1 MTSSCEVIG
10 KNLVKKETNVQP
22 FINLKVTLSTG
33 EIGIIEGSFG
43 QSGKIKIRF
52 MGNNFHIL
60 NLNCNKISRFFSL
73 KMV

>member
-1 MTSSCEVIG
+1 MTSQCEVIG

-43 QSGKIKIRF
+43 QSGKVKIRF
-52 MGNNFHIL
+52 IG
-60 NLNCNKISRFFSL
+60 K
-73 KMV
+73 